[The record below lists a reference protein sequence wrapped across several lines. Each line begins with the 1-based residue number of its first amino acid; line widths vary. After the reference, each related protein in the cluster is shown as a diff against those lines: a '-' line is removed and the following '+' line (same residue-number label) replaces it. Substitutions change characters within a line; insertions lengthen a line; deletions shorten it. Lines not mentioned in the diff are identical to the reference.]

1 MGRGFGL
8 FSAVAG
14 LVFVLFAFQNCGQ
27 MDFGASPVSGTAL
40 SLNADGSYTQ
50 SFLAE
55 TVKMNGKVDLLF
67 VVDESVSMNAV
78 LGAVIAGFESI
89 SKVAYPPDS
98 RMAVTNMAPAYYTDA
113 DNGVFDPTRSYTTLA
128 GTNQQPGFLR
138 LVDAAGIASF
148 VAGYPSQ
155 ASHFARPGCA
165 TGWFEPK
172 AVNSAGDSCLSAAT
186 QISLLGTGQEAGLI
200 SLDQLSRRQAQNGG
214 RLFRPGVLANVVF
227 VSDTHDPGANYY
239 NRTGAPKGIA
249 KYNDL
254 VKSIYDANPGLA
266 GLKFHGIVPLP
277 PAGHAA
283 LTGVT
288 TLGNLPA
295 TLADSKISGEDVW
308 DFNYLPFVAGSGG
321 VAMHPVNNDW
331 SAVAKDLVKDLA
343 VAHAPSV
350 TLAMPT
356 VRILSVK
363 VAGIELDPSEYTLLA
378 DGQTI
383 QISANRAWP
392 NPVAVVV
399 TFLRF

>member
-1 MGRGFGL
+1 MGKGLGFFTACAGL
-8 FSAVAG
+8 F
-14 LVFVLFAFQNCGQ
+14 LTIFAFQNCSQ
-27 MDFGASPVSGTAL
+27 TDFGATSVDAASL
-40 SLNADGSYTQ
+40 SLNPDGSYTQ

-55 TVKMNGKVDLLF
+55 TMKINGKVDLLF
-67 VVDESVSMNAV
+67 VVDESSSMNVV
-78 LGAVIAGFESI
+78 LGDVVAGFDSI
-89 SKVAYPPDS
+89 SKVSYPPDS
-98 RMAVTNMAPAYYTDA
+98 RMGVTNMAPAYYTDA
-113 DNGVFDPTRSYTTLA
+113 DNGLFDPARSFTTLA
-128 GTNQQPGFLR
+128 PTKQQPGFLR
-138 LVDAAGIASF
+138 LVDAAGINSF
-148 VAGYPSQ
+148 VAANPSQ
-155 ASHFARPGCA
+155 SSHFSKAGCA

-172 AVNSAGDSCLSAAT
+172 AMNAAGDSCLSAAS
-186 QISLLGTGQEAGLI
+186 QISLLGIGQEAGLV
-200 SLDQLSRRQAQNGG
+200 SLDQLSRRLAQNGG

-227 VSDTHDPGANYY
+227 VSDTHDPGAAYY
-239 NRTGAPKGIA
+239 NKPGAPKAIA
-249 KYNDL
+249 KYSDL
-254 VKSIYDANPGLA
+254 VKSIYKDNPGLA

-295 TLADSKISGEDVW
+295 TLADSEISGESLW
-308 DFNYLPFVAGSGG
+308 DFGYLPFVAGSGG

-343 VAHAPSV
+343 VSHAPSV
-350 TLAMPT
+350 MLAVPS

-363 VAGIELDPSEYTLLA
+363 VAGVELDPADYTLLA

-383 QISANRAWP
+383 QIAANRAWP